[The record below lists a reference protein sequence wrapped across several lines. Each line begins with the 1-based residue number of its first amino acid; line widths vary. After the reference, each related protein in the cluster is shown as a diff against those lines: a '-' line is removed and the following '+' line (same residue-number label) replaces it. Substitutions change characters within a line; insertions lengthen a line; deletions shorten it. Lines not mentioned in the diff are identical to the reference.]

1 MILTFDSI
9 RASAR
14 TNAKCSYIYADCF
27 AVISKFQNYG
37 TLKCKSKNRT
47 IGALV

>member
-37 TLKCKSKNRT
+37 TSMQNEEPNDRS
-47 IGALV
+47 IG

>member
-14 TNAKCSYIYADCF
+14 TNAKCSYIYDDCF
-27 AVISKFQNYG
+27 AVSKFQNYG
-37 TLKCKSKNRT
+37 TSMQNEEPNDRS
-47 IGALV
+47 IG